1 MDIVR
6 NPVVIGLFVGTMT
19 YAYLSHSAKD
29 KNKNDKNYKKQKIN
43 LMIPLVMALIGWFI
57 AYAYFENKNDKIVPA
72 AETQSAMVSRNNI
85 QLPLPISPSPQHFI
99 KDVVSESTTSDPK
112 SFELLKGGSSVNIPD
127 NLPDVFLEM
136 K

>member
-57 AYAYFENKNDKIVPA
+57 AYAYFENKTRKIRRR
-72 AETQSAMVSRNNI
+72 QYRDIGIIRRFN
-85 QLPLPISPSPQHFI
+85 
-99 KDVVSESTTSDPK
+99 
-112 SFELLKGGSSVNIPD
+112 
-127 NLPDVFLEM
+127 
-136 K
+136 